1 MKEIKDAIETLTG
14 NRPEKVEENC
24 GTTWFS
30 ISGTWYYLSINE
42 CEKEEVI
49 KNEKR

>member
-24 GTTWFS
+24 GSIWFK
-30 ISGTWYYLSINE
+30 TDDKWYFISINKCE
-42 CEKEEVI
+42 NEKE
-49 KNEKR
+49 K